1 MRKLRLS
8 ALLLALVMLLCI
20 LPVSAAESSSWLVPK
35 VKGFPGF
42 ADVKGTWCESYVETV
57 YQAGLMEGKSTAKF
71 DAASP
76 LTGAQIIV
84 ISARL
89 HRLLT
94 GGTLDYFE
102 PISLKGADWWTPYDG
117 YLREQL
123 SALAEDTVY
132 AIIRETPTDACCRS
146 EFFHLLSAVVKAAG
160 TSLPERNAVYAVP
173 DCCDQDILQFYR
185 WGVLGGKDQYGTLRG
200 GDALS
205 RGAAAAM
212 LARLI
217 DPAQRLTLELEPLEL
232 CRELLEV
239 DPDTVLMTV
248 SGREVTA
255 GEFMPTLV
263 ATESSYNHSHFGS
276 MMLEQSGR
284 TPLDEA
290 VDAVCRL
297 VLCESLAEEL
307 GLEVP
312 PSNTVYFS
320 GYQGLTAHGQEWQQ
334 YHERLLQAVLDRL
347 GEGGIPAERL
357 PQPEFAEI
365 WDTLPFSGLSY
376 RVAALPY
383 WAAPSKSLLFNTTS
397 NDFLTGKERIHYDAE
412 SYPYLRGAAAL

>member
-1 MRKLRLS
+1 MKKYRVF
-8 ALLLALVMLLCI
+8 AALLALVMLLTL
-20 LPVSAAESSSWLVPK
+20 LPVSALAAAGADWLIPPMREYRA
-35 VKGFPGF
+35 FTDTPG
-42 ADVKGTWCESYVETV
+42 TICEEAAATCC
-57 YQAGLMEGKSTAKF
+57 QAGLMDGVDSKHFLPS
-71 DAASP
+71 SG
-76 LTGAQIIV
+76 LSHAQIIV

-102 PISLKGADWWTPYDG
+102 PISLKGAEWWTPYDG

-232 CRELLEV
+232 CLELLEV
-239 DPDTVLMTV
+239 EPDTVLMTV

-276 MMLEQSGR
+276 MMLEQSGG

-376 RVAALPY
+376 RAAALPY
-383 WAAPSKSLLFNTTS
+383 WGGTF
-397 NDFLTGKERIHYDAE
+397 
-412 SYPYLRGAAAL
+412 

>member
-1 MRKLRLS
+1 MKKYRVF
-8 ALLLALVMLLCI
+8 AALLALVMLLT
-20 LPVSAAESSSWLVPK
+20 LLSVSALAAEGADWLIPPMREYRA
-35 VKGFPGF
+35 FTDTPG
-42 ADVKGTWCESYVETV
+42 TICEEAAATCCR
-57 YQAGLMEGKSTAKF
+57 AGLMDGVDSKHFLPS
-71 DAASP
+71 SG
-76 LTGAQIIV
+76 LSHAQIIV

-232 CRELLEV
+232 CRKLLEV

-248 SGREVTA
+248 SGREFTA

-334 YHERLLQAVLDRL
+334 YHERILRAVLDRR
-347 GEGGIPAERL
+347 GERIIPAERL
-357 PQPEFAEI
+357 TQPEFSEI
-365 WDTLPFSGLSY
+365 WDTLPLSELSC
-376 RVAALPY
+376 RVKALPY
-383 WAAPSKSLLFNTTS
+383 WGGTF
-397 NDFLTGKERIHYDAE
+397 
-412 SYPYLRGAAAL
+412 

>member
-1 MRKLRLS
+1 MKKYRVF
-8 ALLLALVMLLCI
+8 AALLALVMLLTL
-20 LPVSAAESSSWLVPK
+20 LPVSALAAEGEDWLIPPMREYRA
-35 VKGFPGF
+35 FTDTPG
-42 ADVKGTWCESYVETV
+42 TICEEAAATCCR
-57 YQAGLMEGKSTAKF
+57 AGLMDGVDSKHFLPS
-71 DAASP
+71 SG
-76 LTGAQIIV
+76 LSHAQIIV

-297 VLCESLAEEL
+297 VLCESLAEDL

-357 PQPEFAEI
+357 PQPEFTEI

-383 WAAPSKSLLFNTTS
+383 WGGTF
-397 NDFLTGKERIHYDAE
+397 
-412 SYPYLRGAAAL
+412 